1 MENRPV
7 GTLAERLA
15 SGVVTLFFVVFG
27 WIILLSGGVSLKGK
41 SGAVSY
47 IDGNAGIALACGMFF
62 FGALLAL
69 LLARTLRLNRQRT
82 AMLVAMA
89 VVPPLVFL
97 LWRICGAVT
106 V

>member
-15 SGVVTLFFVVFG
+15 AGVVALFFVFFG
-27 WIILLSGGVSLKGK
+27 WTILLNGGVSLRGK

-69 LLARTLRLNRQRT
+69 LLARTLGLNRQRV
-82 AMLVAMA
+82 AMLVALV
-89 VVPPLVFL
+89 VVPPLLFL
-97 LWRICGAVT
+97 LRQT
-106 V
+106 